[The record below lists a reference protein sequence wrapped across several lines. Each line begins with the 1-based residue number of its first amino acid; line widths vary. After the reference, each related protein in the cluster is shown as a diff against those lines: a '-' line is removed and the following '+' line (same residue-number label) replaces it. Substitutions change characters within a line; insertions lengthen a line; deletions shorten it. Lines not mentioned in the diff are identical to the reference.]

1 MVQIGMGQLM
11 EKIARDAN
19 LGPHLVFW
27 IRFGTKYWYIGLS
40 EPALRMFLRFH
51 RLVKH
56 TSNHH
61 YNYLTLINFLQVRI
75 ECIIKDFDV
84 NSVWRWYAN
93 SRKLVRSQNT
103 ILQGNPMKRYPF
115 FSMFFAI
122 NLISGWILNVLL
134 SLWKHE
140 STQNICPLPRKNN
153 GENNSVL
160 PQGGG
165 LYCREPWWNEQAI
178 WGILFFGLRKVW
190 GAFWGLTVYAHVYLQ
205 HFIIS

>member
-1 MVQIGMGQLM
+1 MLILFGDGTQI
-11 EKIARDAN
+11 
-19 LGPHLVFW
+19 
-27 IRFGTKYWYIGLS
+27 
-40 EPALRMFLRFH
+40 
-51 RLVKH
+51 
-56 TSNHH
+56 
-61 YNYLTLINFLQVRI
+61 I
-75 ECIIKDFDV
+75 E
-84 NSVWRWYAN
+84 NWYAA
-93 SRKLVRSQNT
+93 KIQYFKE
-103 ILQGNPMKRYPF
+103 ILWKGILF

-140 STQNICPLPRKNN
+140 STQNICPLPRKNS